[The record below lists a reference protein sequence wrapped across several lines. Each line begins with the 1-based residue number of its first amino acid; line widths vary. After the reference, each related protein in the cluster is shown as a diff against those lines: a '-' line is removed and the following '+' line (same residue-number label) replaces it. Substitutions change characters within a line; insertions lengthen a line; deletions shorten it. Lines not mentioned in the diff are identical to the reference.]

1 MPAKV
6 YKVTLSD
13 EEKTFL
19 NSLTSKGKGA
29 AQKLNHAY
37 ILLKADQ
44 SEGGPGW
51 GDKKI
56 SESFNISV
64 PTVERIRKTFVQEG
78 MEAALHRQA
87 PCRTRSLRFDGEKE
101 AHLIALA
108 CSEPPDGYTRWTL
121 RLLAD
126 KMVELNYFDELSYET
141 VRQVLKKTNLNL
153 GSRNNGVSLRK
164 PTPNLSVRWKIF

>member
-13 EEKTFL
+13 EEKSFL
-19 NSLTSKGKGA
+19 TSLTSKGKGA

-44 SEGGPGW
+44 SENGPGW
-51 GDKKI
+51 DDQKI
-56 SESFNISV
+56 SESFNVSV

-78 MEAALHRQA
+78 LEAALHRQA
-87 PCRTRSLRFDGEKE
+87 PCRTRSLKFDGEKE
-101 AHLIALA
+101 AHLITLA
-108 CSEPPDGYTRWTL
+108 CSEPPDGHSRWTL

-153 GSRNNGVSLRK
+153 GSKNNGASLLK
-164 PTPNLSVRWKIF
+164 LTPNSFVQWRIF